1 MTAPRGKT
9 YFNERPRGRGGE
21 FLARKIGK
29 ADEAK
34 ERENRDRRRE

>member
-1 MTAPRGKT
+1 MTAPRGKA

-29 ADEAK
+29 AGEAK
-34 ERENRDRRRE
+34 ERENWLERR